1 VSLPKGSRIGG
12 YEIVGT
18 LGSGGM
24 GEVYRAHDAKLKRDV
39 AIKVVRTTDSVN
51 AGQAARFEREA
62 RVLASLNHPN
72 IAHVHGYE
80 DADGVPAL
88 VMELVEG
95 PTLADLIAAGALP
108 PDRALPLAR
117 QIADALDAAHAKGV
131 VHRDLKPANIKVR
144 SDGTVKVLDFGLAK
158 ALAEDAPA
166 DPNQTPTIARATVD
180 GVLIGTAP
188 YMSPE
193 QARGRP
199 VDKQTDIWAFGCV
212 LFEMLTG
219 RRAFD
224 GDTLSDTVAAIL
236 AREADWTALPS
247 ATPPSIRRLVER
259 CLEKDPKR
267 RMHDIADA
275 RIEIEDAMARASPA
289 KSRLDDRPAHAGGKR
304 HWMIAAA
311 VLSVIAAAGAAA
323 LYMPSRRAAT
333 SIDSVAVL
341 PFVNQ
346 NRDQNADYLADGL
359 TESIINNLSQAAS
372 LRVIARASAFRFKSV
387 DLDPIAAGTQLAV
400 RAVVV
405 GRVLQRGD
413 NLVVGAELIDLS
425 GNKQIWG
432 QQYSRRVSDLFAI
445 QEEIA
450 SEISERL
457 RAKLATGQ
465 RPQPVKRPTDNLKA
479 FQFYVQGRTA
489 AQRRTRDDMLT
500 SIRYF
505 ENAIA
510 EDSNYALAYAGIAEA
525 YVVLG
530 ARAFIAP
537 QSGQQRAY
545 EAARNALRLDP
556 NLAEAHLAAAQPLV
570 MFGPHDFPTA
580 ERELQRAIELSPG
593 LAMAH
598 NYLGLMNARL
608 GRYAESAAAYRRAR
622 ELDPVSLIH
631 ARAAVLPLWLARD
644 YAAAWEA
651 LQQTRDLGP
660 AFILPAEINYYIQ
673 NRKFDEAANALA
685 TARSQRPDDATVVF
699 AGGLLSAAN
708 GRRADALR
716 VVAELEP
723 MNGPGLNQAHFIAK
737 IYAELHETSTA
748 LSWLER
754 GLAARAIGDFFKD
767 DPTWD
772 PIRADPRFAALLH
785 EMRIPN

>member
-1 VSLPKGSRIGG
+1 VTLPTGSRIGG

-39 AIKVVRTTDSVN
+39 AIKVVRTADTADAS
-51 AGQAARFEREA
+51 QAARFEREA

-95 PTLADLIAAGALP
+95 PTLADLIAAGAVP

-158 ALAEDAPA
+158 AVAEDAPA

-212 LFEMLTG
+212 LFELLSG
-219 RRAFD
+219 RRPFD
-224 GDTLSDTVAAIL
+224 GGTLSDTVAAIL
-236 AREADWTALPS
+236 AREPDWSAMPS
-247 ATPPSIRRLVER
+247 ATPASIRRLVER

-275 RIEIEDAMARASPA
+275 RVEIEDAMARRPA
-289 KSRLDDRPAHAGGKR
+289 AGRIDDRPTHARGKR
-304 HWMIAAA
+304 HWMIPAAAGSIVAVAAA
-311 VLSVIAAAGAAA
+311 VA
-323 LYMPSRRAAT
+323 LYVPARRSTTA
-333 SIDSVAVL
+333 IDSIAVL

-346 NRDQNADYLADGL
+346 NRTPDADYLSDGL

-372 LRVIARASAFRFKSV
+372 LRVIARASAFRFKSA
-387 DLDPIAAGTQLAV
+387 DLDPISAGKQLGV

-405 GRVLQRGD
+405 GRVMQRGE
-413 NLVVGAELIDLS
+413 NLVVGAELVDVS
-425 GNKQIWG
+425 GNKQLWG
-432 QQYSRRVSDLFAI
+432 QQYNRRVADLFAI

-450 SEISERL
+450 SEISDRL
-457 RAKLATGQ
+457 RAKLATGE

-479 FQFYVQGRTA
+479 FQYYVQGRSA

-537 QSGQQRAY
+537 QEGQKRAY
-545 EAARNALRLDP
+545 EAANSALRLDP
-556 NLAEAHLAAAQPLV
+556 NLAEAHLAIAQPLV

-580 ERELQRAIELSPG
+580 ERELHRAIELSPG

-608 GRYAESAAAYRRAR
+608 GRYDESAAAYRRAR

-631 ARAAVLPLWLARD
+631 ARAAILPIWLKRD
-644 YAAAWEA
+644 YGAAWDA
-651 LQQTRDLGP
+651 LLQTRDLGP
-660 AFILPAEINYYIQ
+660 AFIVPAEINYYVQ
-673 NRKFDEAANALA
+673 SGKLDEATNALA
-685 TARSQRPDDATVVF
+685 IAKAQRPDDATVLFAEGMVF
-699 AGGLLSAAN
+699 AAEGKGAE
-708 GRRADALR
+708 ALR
-716 VVAELEP
+716 VIATLEP
-723 MNGPGLNQAHFIAK
+723 RNGPGLNQAHFIAK
-737 IYAELHETSTA
+737 IYAELHDGASA

-772 PIRADPRFAALLH
+772 LVRADPRFTALLH
-785 EMRIPN
+785 DMRIPN